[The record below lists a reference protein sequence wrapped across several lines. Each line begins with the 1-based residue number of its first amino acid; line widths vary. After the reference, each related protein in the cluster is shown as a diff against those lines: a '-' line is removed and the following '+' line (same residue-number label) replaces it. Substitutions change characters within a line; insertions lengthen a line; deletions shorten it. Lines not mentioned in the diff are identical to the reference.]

1 MPQMKVGNE
10 YYTAAQVKEKLGI
23 TQGTLYNYVRNGT
36 LKPVTPPGKRQ
47 GVYSRKEVDQ
57 LAHELRAFMATR
69 QKSASIFARATAQDV
84 SDCAKLSDD
93 FFSGLHFDV
102 EKQIAW
108 MKKNPDI
115 CYVVKDEGKVVGYVL
130 MLPLAPQK
138 IERFLR
144 GEESSLDLETEDIEE
159 FIPGKPVHIY
169 MASIVVTSKG
179 SLFERRTY
187 GARLVGGLFKVL
199 IDLGKRGI
207 ILKTIAARSSK
218 PDGIRLLRGIGFTEL
233 LSNTDRKNFVIDVG
247 KSGIKEIVEYKQA
260 LKESGVF
267 TFPQDMNE
275 LPGDIL
281 TGASMDI
288 SSENGSTT
296 PTTRKT
302 TVKKAPKTGS
312 RLDTT
317 KTGAKPTV

>member
-1 MPQMKVGNE
+1 MPQMKVDKDH
-10 YYTAAQVKEKLGI
+10 YTAAQVKEKLGI

-36 LKPVTPPGKRQ
+36 LNPVVPPGKRQ
-47 GVYSRKEVDQ
+47 GVYSRNEVDQ

-69 QKSASIFARATAQDV
+69 QKSASVFAKATIEDV
-84 SDCAKLSDD
+84 PDCARLSDE
-93 FFSGLHFDV
+93 FFGGLHFDI

-130 MLPLAPQK
+130 MLPLNPPK

-159 FIPGKPVHIY
+159 FIPGKPAHIY
-169 MASIVVTSKG
+169 MASIAVTGKA

-187 GARLVGGLFKVL
+187 GARLVGGLLKTL
-199 IDLGKRGI
+199 IDMGKRGI
-207 ILKTIAARSSK
+207 ILETIAARSSK

-233 LSNTDRKNFVIDVG
+233 LSNTDKKNFIIDVE

-275 LPGDIL
+275 LTGHIL
-281 TGASMDI
+281 TGASID
-288 SSENGSTT
+288 
-296 PTTRKT
+296 R
-302 TVKKAPKTGS
+302 
-312 RLDTT
+312 
-317 KTGAKPTV
+317 

>member
-1 MPQMKVGNE
+1 MPQMKVGKD

-36 LKPVTPPGKRQ
+36 LTPVVPPGKRQ
-47 GVYSRKEVDQ
+47 GVYPRSEVDQ

-69 QKSASIFARATAQDV
+69 QKSASVFARATPEDV
-84 SDCAKLSDD
+84 SECAKLSDD

-115 CYVVKDEGKVVGYVL
+115 CYVVKDEGKVVAYIL
-130 MLPLAPQK
+130 LLPLDPHK

-144 GEESSLDLETEDIEE
+144 GEESSLNLETEDIQE

-179 SLFERRTY
+179 SLLERRTY
-187 GARLVGGLFKVL
+187 GARLVGGILKTL
-199 IDLGKRGI
+199 IDLGRRGI
-207 ILKTIAARSSK
+207 IIKTIAARSSK

-233 LSNTDRKNFVIDVG
+233 LSNTDRKNFLIDVE

-260 LKESGVF
+260 LSASGVF
-267 TFPQDMNE
+267 EYPQDMSE
-275 LPGDIL
+275 L
-281 TGASMDI
+281 TGNILAQTSKKPNK
-288 SSENGSTT
+288 SSRLNTS
-296 PTTRKT
+296 
-302 TVKKAPKTGS
+302 KKA
-312 RLDTT
+312 
-317 KTGAKPTV
+317 AKPTA

>member
-1 MPQMKVGNE
+1 MPQMKVGKDH
-10 YYTAAQVKEKLGI
+10 YTAAQVKEKLGI

-36 LKPVTPPGKRQ
+36 LNPVVPPGKRQ
-47 GVYSRKEVDQ
+47 GVYPRNEVDQ

-69 QKSASIFARATAQDV
+69 QKSASVFAKATVEDV
-84 SDCAKLSDD
+84 PDCAKLSDE
-93 FFSGLHFDV
+93 FFNGLHFDID
-102 EKQIAW
+102 KQIAW

-130 MLPLAPQK
+130 LLPLDPQK

-144 GEESSLDLETEDIEE
+144 GEESSLDLKTENIQE
-159 FIPGKPVHIY
+159 FIPRKPVHIY
-169 MASIVVTSKG
+169 MASIAVTGKA

-187 GARLVGGLFKVL
+187 GARLVGGLLKTL
-199 IDLGKRGI
+199 IDMGKRGI

-233 LSNTDRKNFVIDVG
+233 LSNTNMKNFIIDVE

-267 TFPQDMNE
+267 IFPQDMNE
-275 LPGDIL
+275 LTGDLL
-281 TGASMDI
+281 TD
-288 SSENGSTT
+288 SSDREIDRNKGEQSRIALNSGKQ
-296 PTTRKT
+296 RK
-302 TVKKAPKTGS
+302 AA
-312 RLDTT
+312 LQ
-317 KTGAKPTV
+317 AKS

>member
-1 MPQMKVGNE
+1 MPQMKVGKDH
-10 YYTAAQVKEKLGI
+10 YTAAQVKEKLGI

-36 LKPVTPPGKRQ
+36 LNPVVPPGKRQ
-47 GVYSRKEVDQ
+47 GVYLRSEVDQ

-69 QKSASIFARATAQDV
+69 QKSASIFARATVEDV
-84 SDCAKLSDD
+84 PDCARLSDE
-93 FFSGLHFDV
+93 FFSGVHFDI

-108 MKKNPDI
+108 MKKNPAI

-130 MLPLAPQK
+130 MLPLDPQK

-144 GEESSLDLETEDIEE
+144 GEESSLDLQIEDIQE

-169 MASIVVTSKG
+169 MASIAVTGKA

-187 GARLVGGLFKVL
+187 GARLVGGLLKTV
-199 IDLGKRGI
+199 IDMGKRGI

-233 LSNTDRKNFVIDVG
+233 LSNTDKKNFIIDVE

-275 LPGDIL
+275 LTGNIL
-281 TGASMDI
+281 TDASI
-288 SSENGSTT
+288 NG
-296 PTTRKT
+296 
-302 TVKKAPKTGS
+302 
-312 RLDTT
+312 
-317 KTGAKPTV
+317 